1 MKKIVSLLL
10 ATTMALSLAACSP
23 SQPKPS
29 EAAQPSAA
37 AESQPGG
44 SGGSGVA
51 LDTYT
56 RLTMSSASIGGALY
70 TWGASMGAILSENV
84 ENLEL
89 TNEASN
95 GPAANLGLVASGQ
108 SDIGVVTDS
117 VAYEAYTATGDYEG
131 EGDKYTNIRAMYVS
145 YPSALQIFTIKGSG
159 ITKLEDLQGARIG
172 FGPSG
177 SSGDLIGHNILKVL
191 GIEAG
196 TETFLG
202 WTDTIDNLKDGLI
215 DVCVDVGGYPHSS
228 RQELEA
234 TNEVVYIELT
244 QEQLEKVNEAYPYYK
259 IGDIPQDTYKYL
271 TDDYSTLMMWYDV
284 ICADTMDE
292 NLVYTIAK
300 ASYDSVED
308 LAAVSSLAQFLYPE
322 NLEYCSIPL
331 HPGAIKY
338 FEEMNIEIPDS
349 LYPPEYTK

>member
-1 MKKIVSLLL
+1 MKKLGSLFLT
-10 ATTMALSLAACSP
+10 AVAVLSLASCS
-23 SQPKPS
+23 SDPKPS
-29 EAAQPSAA
+29 QDPAASTPPAA
-37 AESQPGG
+37 GSEVPGVTG
-44 SGGSGVA
+44 A
-51 LDTYT
+51 LDEYT

-95 GPAANLGLVASGQ
+95 GPAANLGLVSSAQ

-117 VAYEAYTATGDYEG
+117 VAYEAYTATGDYAEAG
-131 EGDKYTNIRAMYVS
+131 EQYKNIRAMYVA
-145 YPSALQIFTIKGSG
+145 YPSALQIFTVKGSG
-159 ITKLEDLQGARIG
+159 ITKLEDLNGARIG

-177 SSGDLIGHNILKVL
+177 SSGDLIGHNILKAL
-191 GIEAG
+191 GIAAG
-196 TETFLG
+196 NETYLG

-234 TNEVVYIELT
+234 TNEVLYIELT
-244 QEQLEKVNEAYPYYK
+244 ADQLKTVNDAYPYYK

-284 ICADTMDE
+284 ICAQDMDP
-292 NLVYTIAK
+292 NVVYTITK
-300 ASYDSVED
+300 ASYDGVDD

-331 HPGAIKY
+331 HVGAIRY
-338 FEEMNIEIPDS
+338 FEEAGIEIPDA